1 MRYQLR
7 RVGRGRGVVVVY
19 PFRRGSVDDGLMT
32 MVVLHLLIILFAVL
46 CLCAAI
52 AVAVQRR
59 LPWRSKAEVLTGR
72 RALAWS
78 LFLAVL
84 GVSCWMTVAAIG
96 ATMFP

>member
-1 MRYQLR
+1 MD
-7 RVGRGRGVVVVY
+7 GGGWGGVVVY
-19 PFRRGSVDDGLMT
+19 PLRRGSVDDGLAT
-32 MVVLHLLIILFAVL
+32 MIVLHLLTILFAVW
-46 CLCAAI
+46 CFCAAI

-59 LPWRSKAEVLTGR
+59 CPLRSKAEVLTGR